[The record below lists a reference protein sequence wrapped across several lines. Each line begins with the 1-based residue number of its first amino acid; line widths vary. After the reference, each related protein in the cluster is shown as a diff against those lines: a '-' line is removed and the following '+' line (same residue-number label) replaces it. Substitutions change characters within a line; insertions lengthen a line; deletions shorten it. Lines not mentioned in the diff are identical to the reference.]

1 MHSTLKKRNS
11 SIDVA
16 KGLLILSVVW
26 FHLKT
31 ILGGSCGIEHQ
42 MFDVLHSL
50 HKGYA
55 IFFMPA
61 FFVIT
66 GYCSNFERDFNS
78 FMISNT
84 KGILVPMVIL
94 NAIPC
99 LLSFSIE
106 GVRYMF
112 TLVNWLYGL
121 SFWFLP
127 VLFLAKVFFWLICK
141 YCKNKWI
148 SLGTSVV
155 CFLLAILFVKYNVLP
170 NYWYWKSAL
179 AYVFFIWF
187 GHFFKSIVNQR
198 VWLLGG
204 SIIYLIVISIVL
216 LKDLPVWYLGL
227 SLSCTFGQ
235 TPFFLIAAICGSL
248 FVLYI
253 SQILNQNFVL
263 EYIGRAS
270 LVVYCTHWFIGQ
282 HIGKYLLWLC
292 TPDSDIKTILFYIMV
307 FATTVLGCCVFY
319 YIYNKISE
327 FLSRAC

>member
-1 MHSTLKKRNS
+1 MKRNH

-31 ILGGSCGIEHQ
+31 ILSGSCVLDHP
-42 MFDVLHSL
+42 MFDVLYSV

-66 GYCSNFERDFNS
+66 GYCSNFERDFKS
-78 FMISNT
+78 FLTSNA

-106 GVRYMF
+106 GIRYMF
-112 TLVNWLYGL
+112 TWSNWLYGL

-127 VLFLAKVFFWLICK
+127 VLFLAKLFFWIICK
-141 YCKNKWI
+141 YCKNKLI
-148 SLGTSVV
+148 LLGTSVV

-187 GHFFKSIVNQR
+187 GHFFKTVVDQR
-198 VWLLGG
+198 VWLIGG
-204 SIIYLIVISIVL
+204 SIIYLIILSIVL

-227 SLSCTFGQ
+227 SLSCTFEQ
-235 TPFFLIAAICGSL
+235 TPFFLIAAICGSH
-248 FVLYI
+248 FVMYI
-253 SQILNQNFVL
+253 S
-263 EYIGRAS
+263 
-270 LVVYCTHWFIGQ
+270 
-282 HIGKYLLWLC
+282 
-292 TPDSDIKTILFYIMV
+292 
-307 FATTVLGCCVFY
+307 
-319 YIYNKISE
+319 
-327 FLSRAC
+327 